1 MTAGPL
7 DVAVNLL
14 WVAPGRVGGSEEYLE
29 RQLLGVDGHDVRATL
44 YCTAAFAAA
53 HPALVG
59 RHAAVIAP
67 AGRDWR
73 AGRIVGE
80 HTWLAWRTRDA
91 DVVHHGGGT
100 APVVGRRPVVLTV
113 HDLQY
118 RTFPQYFSAARRA
131 YLAAMVPRSIGRAAV
146 VAVPSEYVK
155 RTVVEAFGTDP
166 ARVVVVPHG
175 IPDIADPSP
184 ADRAAARRRAGV
196 ADHPYVVYP
205 AITHP
210 HKGHRVLVDMLDRLD
225 RAIHLVLIGGEG
237 AAEHALGEAI
247 AASPHAGRVHRLGR
261 VADTDRDA
269 LLAEAEAL
277 VFPSE
282 YEGFGAPLVEAM
294 ALGTPVVC
302 SAAPAVAEV
311 AADAAV
317 VVATGDGDAWATGVA
332 EALRRRD
339 ELVALGRARRREFT
353 VARSGVALGGA
364 YRLAGRVADGGA
376 TAS

>member
-7 DVAVNLL
+7 EVAVNLL

-29 RQLLGVDGHDVRATL
+29 RQLLGLDGHGLRATL

-59 RHAAVIAP
+59 RHAAVTAP

-73 AGRIVGE
+73 AGRIAAE
-80 HTWLAWRTRDA
+80 HTWLAWRTRGA

-118 RTFPQYFSAARRA
+118 RTFPHYFGAGRRA
-131 YLAAMVPRSIGRAAV
+131 YLEAMVPRSVGRATV
-146 VAVPSEYVK
+146 VTVPSEYV
-155 RTVVEAFGTDP
+155 RGTVVEAFGADP

-196 ADHPYVVYP
+196 ADDPFVVYP

-225 RAIHLVLIGGEG
+225 PAVHLVLIGGEG
-237 AAEHALGEAI
+237 AAEPGLRAAI

-261 VADTDRDA
+261 VAAADRDA

-302 SAAPAVAEV
+302 SAAAAVAEV
-311 AADAAV
+311 VAEAAV
-317 VVATGDGDAWATGVA
+317 VVAADDGEAWAAGVA

-339 ELVALGRARRREFT
+339 DLVALGRARRGCFT
-353 VARSGVALGGA
+353 VARSGAALSAA
-364 YRLAGRVADGGA
+364 YRLAAQMAPEGAVA
-376 TAS
+376 S